1 MFLDLLGA
9 GERMLGIYKNNT
21 AECNDINNA
30 LISLGYS
37 LQGMILFENMRL
49 TDYIQPLVTMKLD
62 WYRFLWWWRGC
73 IMVICNG

>member
-1 MFLDLLGA
+1 MELLNKGYTVYVPDLLGA

-49 TDYIQPLVTMKLD
+49 TDYIAIPWL
-62 WYRFLWWWRGC
+62 R
-73 IMVICNG
+73 